1 MLSRFQR
8 RAVTNTNLVIGGRR
22 LLQSLSSSD
31 QSEKKAW
38 QAQDN
43 INIQRVTQKAIIH
56 ELTQE
61 QTQTINSVVPWF
73 LDNMPSCYF
82 RQVTEKFRME
92 HIKAISAIRDAKM
105 DLHMNLKA
113 RLPDGRLVLTFI
125 RPGKKG
131 GRLVDLVKLLP
142 RNDNLF
148 LSRVQ
153 SFMSKDKSLSL
164 SLFIYGDEK
173 KCSPNDIEKAGAH
186 ILNYAKILQGQDL
199 DNDTNVPEISAMFE
213 PEALL
218 NYFGNCSESYIIQSD
233 PRRFLNQRKL
243 LARVS
248 GTEDM
253 EMSIEKANAEDSN
266 GYWVDIAVPNT
277 LPQIFFEN
285 TSRLLQK
292 HNFEVSRSHLDIVE
306 DGDNGNVCFLR
317 ILVVQ
322 NDSSESFPIEELQ
335 SLTHELKRTKWLDP
349 VTMDLM
355 FNRYPLLEK
364 RSGELITAFCS
375 LLHPL
380 MTEKDPFIFSKA
392 NILEIITEPS
402 GMKYAERIASLFLEK
417 FEPSN
422 PILPEAFSTK
432 FKDISSEIQQGV
444 EDKVEKQLLL
454 KMLDIVDHTLK
465 TNIYLPDRYSLGLRL
480 DSKLMSTEES
490 EDEIPYGVFFIHG
503 RRFNAFHVR
512 FRDIARGGMR
522 LVTPASL
529 EQHALESSRHYKEC
543 YGLAFAQ
550 QLKNKDIPEGG
561 SKAVILINCDDLSE
575 ERKNFVMRKSVKA
588 FTDTLLDLVLDTDE
602 TRSKVVDLLGKKEVL
617 YLGPDEQVTVE
628 DINWVIKRASRRGYE
643 TPDAFMS
650 SKPRSGINHKE
661 FGVTSEGVNVF
672 LESALFHIL
681 NINPRNESFT
691 IKMTGGPDGDVAG
704 NEIKILS
711 REYGKNAKIVGIAD
725 HSGCA
730 EDPNGLD
737 QTELLRLVSNGLS
750 ISNFDRQMLGD
761 GGVVHLVDTDEGVK
775 ARNSMHNRLEAD
787 AFVPAG
793 GRPNTIDIHNYKK
806 FLLEDGSPSSPL
818 IVEGANL
825 FITEEAR
832 QALFEEAGV
841 AIVKDSSANKCGV
854 ITSSYEICAAMIL
867 SKEEFVENKN
877 QIVTEIIEKLQ
888 FLAKLEANL
897 LFHEFQNYSDSLPHR
912 SKAISNA
919 INSTTDALSNAL
931 STMSNS
937 DQEELMPL
945 FYDHLPKTLAE
956 LGFDRVNQKV
966 PEQYIKNAIA
976 SSLASKIVYKEGTSY
991 IESLPKA
998 KVAMIALKYI
1008 AKEKEIAKL
1017 TYALRDADMPN
1028 AEKEAIIAILDAGGV
1043 RTALR
1048 E

>member
-1 MLSRFQR
+1 
-8 RAVTNTNLVIGGRR
+8 LVIGGRR

-31 QSEKKAW
+31 QNVKKAW

-153 SFMSKDKSLSL
+153 SFMSKDNSLSL

-186 ILNYAKILQGQDL
+186 ILNYAKLLQGGDL
-199 DNDTNVPEISAMFE
+199 DDDTNVLEISSMFE

-218 NYFGNCSESYIIQSD
+218 NYFGSCSESYIIESD

-243 LARVS
+243 FERVS

-277 LPQIFFEN
+277 LPKIFFEN

-306 DGDNGNVCFLR
+306 DGDNGNICFLR

-322 NDSSESFPIEELQ
+322 NNSSESFPIEELQ

-422 PILPEAFSTK
+422 PISSEAFSTK
-432 FKDISSEIQQGV
+432 FKDISSEIQQGI

-465 TNIYLPDRYSLGLRL
+465 TNVYLPDRYSLGLRL
-480 DSKLMSTEES
+480 DPKLMSTEEN
-490 EDEIPYGVFFIHG
+490 EDEIPYGVFFSHG

-561 SKAVILINCDDLSE
+561 SKAVILINCDELSE
-575 ERKNFVMRKSVKA
+575 WSKKFVMRKSVKA

-628 DINWVIKRASRRGYE
+628 DINWVIKR
-643 TPDAFMS
+643 
-650 SKPRSGINHKE
+650 
-661 FGVTSEGVNVF
+661 
-672 LESALFHIL
+672 
-681 NINPRNESFT
+681 
-691 IKMTGGPDGDVAG
+691 
-704 NEIKILS
+704 
-711 REYGKNAKIVGIAD
+711 
-725 HSGCA
+725 
-730 EDPNGLD
+730 
-737 QTELLRLVSNGLS
+737 
-750 ISNFDRQMLGD
+750 
-761 GGVVHLVDTDEGVK
+761 
-775 ARNSMHNRLEAD
+775 
-787 AFVPAG
+787 
-793 GRPNTIDIHNYKK
+793 
-806 FLLEDGSPSSPL
+806 
-818 IVEGANL
+818 
-825 FITEEAR
+825 
-832 QALFEEAGV
+832 
-841 AIVKDSSANKCGV
+841 
-854 ITSSYEICAAMIL
+854 
-867 SKEEFVENKN
+867 
-877 QIVTEIIEKLQ
+877 
-888 FLAKLEANL
+888 
-897 LFHEFQNYSDSLPHR
+897 
-912 SKAISNA
+912 
-919 INSTTDALSNAL
+919 
-931 STMSNS
+931 
-937 DQEELMPL
+937 
-945 FYDHLPKTLAE
+945 
-956 LGFDRVNQKV
+956 
-966 PEQYIKNAIA
+966 
-976 SSLASKIVYKEGTSY
+976 
-991 IESLPKA
+991 
-998 KVAMIALKYI
+998 
-1008 AKEKEIAKL
+1008 
-1017 TYALRDADMPN
+1017 
-1028 AEKEAIIAILDAGGV
+1028 
-1043 RTALR
+1043 
-1048 E
+1048 